1 MEDGVHPDLS
11 LDPPVRVGVVGLGN
25 MGRNHVRVLSE
36 LPQVDLVAVADVSD
50 AAREVIRRSR
60 RVNTYAD
67 YAEMFSK
74 ESLEAVV
81 IAVPTSR
88 HEEVSLSA
96 IERGFH
102 FLVEKPLASTP
113 EAARRVVQAA
123 SEKDIV
129 GTVGHIE
136 RYNPALAA
144 LRRGVTAGEIGQV
157 FQLHAVRT
165 GPLPDRI
172 RDVGVI
178 VDLATHELDVI
189 RYLVGKPIERLFAET
204 AMRMHSDHEDLSVTL
219 MRFSDGTIGLLDV
232 NWLTPIKVREL
243 TVIGEGGMYR
253 LDYVAQ
259 DLYFYENSH
268 IGYWAEYGGR
278 SGVSEGNMVKYR
290 IDRAEPLR
298 VELEAFVRAVRGEQG
313 GVVPLAD
320 GLAAVNLAEAVGESA
335 RIHRAVHN
343 IDVSNAATIRD

>member
-1 MEDGVHPDLS
+1 MKHDTHPDMTLE
-11 LDPPVRVGVVGLGN
+11 PPVRIGVVGLGN

-36 LPQVDLVAVADVSD
+36 LPQAELVAVSD
-50 AAREVIRRSR
+50 RSDGALETVRRSR
-60 RVNTYAD
+60 RARAYLD
-67 YAEMFSK
+67 YEEMLDK
-74 ESLEAVV
+74 EDLEAVV
-81 IAVPTSR
+81 IAVPTSS
-88 HEEVSLSA
+88 HEEVVYAAL
-96 IERGFH
+96 ERGLH
-102 FLVEKPLASTP
+102 FLVEKPLAPTTDAGRRIV
-113 EAARRVVQAA
+113 AATDATGV
-123 SEKDIV
+123 V

-136 RYNPALAA
+136 RYNPALDA
-144 LRRGVTAGEIGQV
+144 LRRGIIAGEIGRV
-157 FQLHAVRT
+157 FQLRAVRT

-204 AMRMHSDHEDLSVTL
+204 ARRMHSDQEDLSVTL
-219 MRFSDGTIGLLDV
+219 MRFSDGTIALLDV
-232 NWLTPIKVREL
+232 NWLTPVKVREL
-243 TVIGEGGMYR
+243 TVIGDGGMYR

-278 SGVSEGNMVKYR
+278 NGVSEGNMVKYR

-298 VELEAFVRAVRGEQG
+298 LELEAFIRAVRGEQG

-320 GLAAVNLAEAVGESA
+320 GLAAVTLAEAVKESA
-335 RIHRAVHN
+335 KLQRAVRE
-343 IDVSNAATIRD
+343 IDIATAATILD